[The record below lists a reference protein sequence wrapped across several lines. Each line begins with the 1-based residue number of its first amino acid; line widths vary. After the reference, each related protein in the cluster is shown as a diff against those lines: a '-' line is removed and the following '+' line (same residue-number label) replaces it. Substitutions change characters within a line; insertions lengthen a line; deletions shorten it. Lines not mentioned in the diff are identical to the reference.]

1 MKRMATAES
10 KSRPLK
16 KPKNSGIKP
25 PFHILR
31 FRDGPAGG
39 FLGRAGHAPG
49 GKQLQKNF
57 PRRERQFSGN
67 SPEISEL
74 H

>member
-1 MKRMATAES
+1 MKRMETAES

-16 KPKNSGIKP
+16 KPENSGIKP
-25 PFHILR
+25 PLHILR

-39 FLGRAGHAPG
+39 FLGSSGHAPG
-49 GKQLQKNF
+49 RKQLQKDF
-57 PRRERQFSGN
+57 PQAERQFSGN
-67 SPEISEL
+67 NPEISEL